1 MKRSEFN
8 KVFRRLRWDES
19 RRSEL
24 EVMLSRPAV
33 QPQKSKK
40 AVTEE
45 VILMS
50 LETRNHSPRSG
61 LRTAAAALG
70 VCAAV
75 GVIVGGIALLGGKED
90 PLLPQTSLSGQ
101 ASQSG
106 NEASGTDPGKSPFA
120 FVEDNVEGDLQTK
133 FNGPDDTPSLTVTRG
148 TNTSTKYAASRVL
161 EGPSGWYCMPF
172 ARPYFND
179 FDEGNLIVYTDA
191 ASGADTPLCARPECT
206 HDNEYCTANNS
217 KYAGV
222 PSVYYD
228 GYLYGICA
236 DTDKIEVTEPENGEM
251 FYSSDRGDIVLVRYA
266 PDGTEITKL
275 CSLADAAP
283 DSLAHAK
290 FADVEIIG
298 HRGALWIAVK
308 FEQTYGT
315 WNTSWGGFLE
325 ISENRQGYGLFHYDL
340 AGGRLT
346 PVIYYGLNEDFTE
359 ATTPYRLSG
368 CGDYVY
374 FMKNNTDWAD
384 PYNGDYIYRVDIR
397 TGAVEKV
404 ADQAI
409 SGYGIAGGRI
419 VYLRNYN
426 AATRG
431 EHLQPWVMDLA
442 TGEQRMLLG
451 EEDYMVGVQCTD
463 DYIILTTESEWC
475 DVCIY
480 DWEGNLLSTIQQP
493 KKVQLESFG
502 DDHLMNSK
510 IAYFAI
516 SGDRLYGWCF
526 DLGTPSDLYYTP
538 LYTAATEGKTD
549 WQYALEFM
557 GDGYW
562 AEGKEPTDLWS
573 RYHQWSDK

>member
-1 MKRSEFN
+1 MKPSEFN

-19 RRSEL
+19 RRLEL
-24 EVMLSRPAV
+24 EAMLSLPAV
-33 QPQKSKK
+33 QPQKRKK

-61 LRTAAAALG
+61 WRTAAAALG

-101 ASQSG
+101 TSQSG
-106 NEASGTDPGKSPFA
+106 NEASGTDTGKSPFA
-120 FVEDNVEGDLQTK
+120 FVEDHVEGDLQTK
-133 FNGPDDTPSLTVTRG
+133 FEGPDDVPSLTIARG
-148 TNTSTKYAASRVL
+148 TNTSRKYAAAKLL

-172 ARPYFND
+172 ASPQYSS

-236 DTDKIEVTEPENGEM
+236 DTDKIEVKAPEDGETW
-251 FYSSDRGDIVLVRYA
+251 FSSDRGDIVLVRYA
-266 PDGTEITKL
+266 PDGTELTGL
-275 CSLADAAP
+275 CSLIDAAP
-283 DSLAHAK
+283 DSLQHAS

-298 HRGALWIAVK
+298 HRGALWIAAK
-308 FEQTYGT
+308 FELTYGVF
-315 WNTSWGGFLE
+315 NDSWGGYTE
-325 ISENRQGYGLFHYDL
+325 ISENRRGYGLFHYDL
-340 AGGRLT
+340 DSGKLT
-346 PVIYYGLNEDFTE
+346 PVIYCGLSEELTE

-368 CGDYVY
+368 YGDYVY
-374 FMKNNTDWAD
+374 FQKSNTDWAD

-404 ADQAI
+404 TDQAI
-409 SGYGIAGGRI
+409 AGYGMGGGKLI
-419 VYLRNYN
+419 YLRNYN
-426 AATRG
+426 ASTRG
-431 EHLQPWVMDLA
+431 EHLQPWVIDLA
-442 TGEQRMLLG
+442 TGEQRMFLG
-451 EEDYMVGVQCTD
+451 EEDYMVNVQCSD
-463 DYIILTTESEWC
+463 DYVILTVESDSRDGETR
-475 DVCIY
+475 IY
-480 DWEGNLLSTIQQP
+480 NWQGELLSVIEPPP
-493 KKVQLESFG
+493 KQVS
-502 DDHLMNSK
+502 
-510 IAYFAI
+510 YAI
-516 SGDRLYGWCF
+516 SGDRLYGWNY
-526 DLGTPSDLYYTP
+526 DWGTASDLYYTP
-538 LYTAATEGKTD
+538 LYTAATEGKTH
-549 WQYALEFM
+549 WKYALEIM

-562 AEGKEPTDLWS
+562 AEGEEHTDLWS
-573 RYHQWSDK
+573 KYHQWSDK